1 VETRVK
7 ERLTGAVILVALI
20 VVLVPELLSGP
31 HGAHRAPAR
40 SADAPPERSFTVDL
54 TDGPRKSSAAVPQ
67 SEAGEAA
74 PAPTPVVTSAP
85 PATDAAPAASASAA
99 SAAPAPAP
107 QPSAS
112 APQAARANA
121 PHATPRATAVAQD
134 SSGTS
139 VAPRGRTHTQA
150 AAATSGWA
158 IQVGSFTSRENA
170 ERLASELRA
179 MNFVASVSGSTTNG
193 RKLYRVRVGPAPDR
207 ASAQALVV
215 RLRAA
220 GHGGSIVPGP

>member
-31 HGAHRAPAR
+31 HGARRAPAR
-40 SADAPPERSFTVDL
+40 AADAPPERSFTVDL

-67 SEAGEAA
+67 PEAGEAA
-74 PAPTPVVTSAP
+74 PAPTPAVSSAS
-85 PATDAAPAASASAA
+85 PATDPAPEASASAPP
-99 SAAPAPAP
+99 APAPAP

-112 APQAARANA
+112 APRAARANA

-134 SSGTS
+134 SSGAS

-150 AAATSGWA
+150 AAATPGWA
-158 IQVGSFTSRENA
+158 IQVGSFNSRENA

-179 MNFVASVSGSTTNG
+179 RNFVASVSGSTTNG
-193 RKLYRVRVGPAPDR
+193 RKLYRVRVGPEPDR
-207 ASAQALVV
+207 ASAQALAV

>member
-31 HGAHRAPAR
+31 HGVHRAPAR
-40 SADAPPERSFTVDL
+40 AADAPPERSFTVDL
-54 TDGPRKSSAAVPQ
+54 TDGPRKSSAAIPQ
-67 SEAGEAA
+67 PEAGEAA
-74 PAPTPVVTSAP
+74 PAPPPVVSAP
-85 PATDAAPAASASAA
+85 PATDPAPEASA

-112 APQAARANA
+112 APRAARANA

-150 AAATSGWA
+150 AAATPGWA
-158 IQVGSFTSRENA
+158 IQVGSFNSRENA

-179 MNFVASVSGSTTNG
+179 RNFVASVSGSTTNG
-193 RKLYRVRVGPAPDR
+193 RKLYRVRVGPEPDR
-207 ASAQALVV
+207 ASAQALAV